1 MTNKNNTN
9 KILFNSF
16 WKNRFNSDLN
26 ELNEWMKKVWQP
38 NYNYLLNQWQWMFLS
53 LLASLYIYSYWAC
66 LFIFW
71 LNFFFL
77 KKKIFRP
84 LKILGNK
91 HQTNIN
97 EIWKKRIAID
107 CIKKRKQNKTTTTTT
122 TTKNLPR
129 IMNSFFL
136 VGWLVGWF
144 CSIFSFHSLQYRY
157 VFVMQKGKFFF
168 SFLVGWLYAGF
179 HQNMIFKYWIKKK
192 KKNKHCPFPYYYSNF
207 FLWKKMR
214 ILFCFVS
221 WHETYTVSW
230 FFCWSFCLPTKRMQR
245 IFFQVFLNDSIDHL
259 IMDFRMLK

>member
-107 CIKKRKQNKTTTTTT
+107 CIKKKKTKQNNNNNNNNKKPP
-122 TTKNLPR
+122 KNNEF
-129 IMNSFFL
+129 IFSCWL
-136 VGWLVGWF
+136 VGWLILF
-144 CSIFSFHSLQYRY
+144 Y
-157 VFVMQKGKFFF
+157 FFF
-168 SFLVGWLYAGF
+168 SFFTISVCFCYAKG
-179 HQNMIFKYWIKKK
+179 K
-192 KKNKHCPFPYYYSNF
+192 
-207 FLWKKMR
+207 
-214 ILFCFVS
+214 ILF
-221 WHETYTVSW
+221 
-230 FFCWSFCLPTKRMQR
+230 
-245 IFFQVFLNDSIDHL
+245 
-259 IMDFRMLK
+259 